1 MSRKCENCGGN
12 EAKAQ
17 ATILKLPHILVLQLK
32 RLHMDRDVP
41 CTKIPAPVK
50 FTPHLDIGTCH
61 FTCLSTLLLLTSGLV
76 FLLVLVLTYFGEFGL
91 IHCWHL

>member
-12 EAKAQ
+12 DAKAQ

-61 FTCLSTLLLLTSGLV
+61 FTCLSTLLLLSCLSSCPSTD
-76 FLLVLVLTYFGEFGL
+76 TYFGEFGL